1 MADTPEVPSV
11 LIEQRQKKTSFM
23 WVLPMIALVV
33 VGVLTFQV
41 WESDP
46 VEVKVNFTRAHGL
59 AVGDPV
65 RIRDIDVGEVGSLN
79 LSSNTL
85 LVNAVLRIRPAYA
98 KFLREGSRIWIERP
112 RVSFNG
118 FEGLDTVLGAQYVGI
133 IPGDGPIVDS
143 FVGLDLPPSHVDFKP
158 GDIEVVLESPQRYGM
173 RSGSI
178 VSYRGLPAGRIHS
191 VDLSSDATTVE
202 SRIRID
208 ARYAPLVRKKT
219 RFFIT
224 SGAQLGLSFKG
235 LSLDVDSMESLVAGG
250 IAFATPSNAGGRADT
265 GSRFR
270 VALRPDDDWLE
281 WNPRIAIGEFGV
293 GTVTCPPIMRVTL
306 QWKTDLLRFRRRSIG
321 WMLPTEDG
329 VYIPS
334 ILISTTDE
342 MRDPRL
348 SFAGDKINPTV
359 FPPEEGSGLVRK
371 IFLDLPPNTPRLPTM
386 AVRGPL
392 QNSDGKILTEMALL
406 WTGTDP
412 VPLPEH
418 LLKVRESAYDIDGR
432 LIFAPE
438 DQGAPVTSARS
449 GDLIGLLIVDGDG
462 RGKVAFIPSGSR

>member
-1 MADTPEVPSV
+1 
-11 LIEQRQKKTSFM
+11 
-23 WVLPMIALVV
+23 
-33 VGVLTFQV
+33 
-41 WESDP
+41 
-46 VEVKVNFTRAHGL
+46 
-59 AVGDPV
+59 
-65 RIRDIDVGEVGSLN
+65 
-79 LSSNTL
+79 
-85 LVNAVLRIRPAYA
+85 
-98 KFLREGSRIWIERP
+98 
-112 RVSFNG
+112 
-118 FEGLDTVLGAQYVGI
+118 
-133 IPGDGPIVDS
+133 
-143 FVGLDLPPSHVDFKP
+143 
-158 GDIEVVLESPQRYGM
+158 
-173 RSGSI
+173 
-178 VSYRGLPAGRIHS
+178 
-191 VDLSSDATTVE
+191 
-202 SRIRID
+202 
-208 ARYAPLVRKKT
+208 
-219 RFFIT
+219 
-224 SGAQLGLSFKG
+224 
-235 LSLDVDSMESLVAGG
+235 
-250 IAFATPSNAGGRADT
+250 
-265 GSRFR
+265 
-270 VALRPDDDWLE
+270 
-281 WNPRIAIGEFGV
+281 
-293 GTVTCPPIMRVTL
+293 VTCPPIMRVTL